1 MEKIVRALE
10 GASVGDAIAVMVFAG
25 LVLVGVAL

>member
-10 GASVGDAIAVMVFAG
+10 GASVGEAIGVMVFAG

>member
-10 GASVGDAIAVMVFAG
+10 GASIGEAIAVMVFAVV
-25 LVLVGVAL
+25 VLVGVVL